1 MKRKILSTTLIHII
15 AWAIALI
22 WLIPFLGV
30 FMAAIRPLPEILHG
44 WWRFDTFT
52 PTFQNFVNVWNGV
65 ALPLSQGL
73 PNSFKVAIPATIIP
87 ILVASIA
94 AYGFTRFRF
103 PLKNYLFIAILILM
117 TVPQQMIAI
126 PIFRIMNNLNLL
138 DTHSGLA
145 LAHSA
150 WALPWILFFMRNF
163 FATLP
168 IEIEEAARV
177 DGASDFRVFFQI
189 VLPMS
194 IPAILS
200 AVVLQ
205 FMWVWSDFFLALI
218 LIYSPDKL
226 LATQRIPLLRGEFY
240 VDWGVL
246 AAGTILVMMVPIIV
260 FMLLQRYY
268 IKGMIGWA
276 SK

>member
-1 MKRKILSTTLIHII
+1 MKRKILSTVLIHII
-15 AWAIALI
+15 AWSVALI

-30 FMAAIRPLPEILHG
+30 VMAAIRPLPEILHG
-44 WWRFDTFT
+44 WWHFDPFT
-52 PTFQNFVNVWNGV
+52 PTFQNFINVWDRV
-65 ALPLSQGL
+65 AHPLSQGL
-73 PNSFKVAIPATIIP
+73 PNSFRVAIPATIIP

-126 PIFRIMNNLNLL
+126 PIFRIMRDLQLL

-150 WALPWILFFMRNF
+150 WGLPWILFFMRNF
-163 FATLP
+163 FSTLP
-168 IEIEEAARV
+168 IEIEEAAKV

-194 IPAILS
+194 IPAIIS

-218 LIYSPDKL
+218 LVHSPDKL

-240 VDWGVL
+240 LDWGTL
-246 AAGTILVMMVPIIV
+246 TAGSILVMLVPIVV

-268 IKGMIGWA
+268 IKGMVGWA